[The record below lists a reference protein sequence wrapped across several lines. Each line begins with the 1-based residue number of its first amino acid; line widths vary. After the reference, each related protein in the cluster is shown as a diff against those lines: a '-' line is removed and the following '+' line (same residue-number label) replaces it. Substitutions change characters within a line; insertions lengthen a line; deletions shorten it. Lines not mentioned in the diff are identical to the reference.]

1 MDTKQQLKIS
11 FKKIF
16 KQLILIRQKL
26 FLFLLNILIG
36 IFCGSIFGTFLPIFR
51 SIFPWDILIIGLIII
66 ISEFI
71 NILIYTKKNNSTNK
85 IFFIEY
91 INWLKIGILLG
102 LFIDA
107 FKVGS

>member
-1 MDTKQQLKIS
+1 MNTKQQLKIS

-51 SIFPWDILIIGLIII
+51 SLFPWDILIIIII
-66 ISEFI
+66 IIFSEFI
-71 NILIYTKKNNSTNK
+71 NILIYTKKNNAITK

-91 INWLKIGILLG
+91 INWFKIGLLLG
-102 LFIDA
+102 FFIDA